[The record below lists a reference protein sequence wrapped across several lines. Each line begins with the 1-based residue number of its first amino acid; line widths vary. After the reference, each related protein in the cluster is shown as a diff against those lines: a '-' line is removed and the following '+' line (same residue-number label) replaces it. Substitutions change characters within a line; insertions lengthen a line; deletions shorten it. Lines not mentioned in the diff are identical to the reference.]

1 DKALIESTMAEEIQ
15 TLIPLI
21 ADVFVGF
28 EEDTSIEQIIGTKL
42 LETGK
47 TLALAESCTGGK
59 IAAQFTTHSG
69 ASGFFKGGVVAYDT
83 NVKIT
88 VLGVQKQ
95 LITQHSVVSTEVAK
109 AMALGVQKL
118 LDSDYAI
125 ATTGNAGPAKG
136 DSNADLGTVCIAIA
150 TPNQVYAQSFS
161 FGKERHRV
169 LIKSLNMALT
179 LFQKEIFKN

>member
-1 DKALIESTMAEEIQ
+1 M
-15 TLIPLI
+15 
-21 ADVFVGF
+21 
-28 EEDTSIEQIIGTKL
+28 
-42 LETGK
+42 
-47 TLALAESCTGGK
+47 
-59 IAAQFTTHSG
+59 
-69 ASGFFKGGVVAYDT
+69 VAYDT

-179 LFQKEIFKN
+179 LLQKEIFKN